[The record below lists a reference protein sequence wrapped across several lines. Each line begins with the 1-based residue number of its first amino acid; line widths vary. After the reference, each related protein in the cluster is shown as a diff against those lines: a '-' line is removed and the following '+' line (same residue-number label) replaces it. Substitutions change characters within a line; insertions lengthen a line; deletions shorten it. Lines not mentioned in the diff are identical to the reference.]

1 MADNNKFSA
10 LSNKIKEHAATTGV
24 NAANNETDGAK
35 RGLFGFGQKPNANNN
50 NAKPTA
56 TPSVK
61 PTATPSVK
69 PTATPSVKPTAT
81 NVKPTAKT
89 KFTDVPA
96 SAYYAEAVAW
106 AVQKG
111 ITSGTTE
118 TTFTPNNPCHRGHA
132 ATFLWRAHGS
142 PAPKKASSPFTDVS
156 DGPFY
161 KAILWAVENGIMEGT
176 SATTFEPTATTSV
189 KPTSNTAAKSSKFTD
204 VPASAY
210 YAEAVEWAVQKGITS
225 GTTETTFT
233 PTNPC
238 HRGHAATFLW
248 RAHGSPAPKKTN
260 NPFTD
265 VSDGPFYKA
274 ILWAVENGIMEG
286 TSATTFEPTA
296 PCTRGDVL
304 KYLLRSEGK
313 ANATEEEAVKWANVK
328 HLMTGFAGGANAPCT
343 RADIVT
349 ILYRAKK

>member
-35 RGLFGFGQKPNANNN
+35 RGLFGFGQKPTANTTNN

-56 TPSVK
+56 TSVK
-61 PTATPSVK
+61 PTATAASVK
-69 PTATPSVKPTAT
+69 PTTTATTTSVKPTSNAA
-81 NVKPTAKT
+81 AKSS

-96 SAYYAEAVAW
+96 SAYYAEAVEW

-142 PAPKKASSPFTDVS
+142 PAPKK
-156 DGPFY
+156 
-161 KAILWAVENGIMEGT
+161 T
-176 SATTFEPTATTSV
+176 S
-189 KPTSNTAAKSSKFTD
+189 
-204 VPASAY
+204 
-210 YAEAVEWAVQKGITS
+210 
-225 GTTETTFT
+225 
-233 PTNPC
+233 
-238 HRGHAATFLW
+238 
-248 RAHGSPAPKKTN
+248 

-286 TSATTFEPTA
+286 KTATTFEPTA

-313 ANATEEEAVKWANVK
+313 PNATEEEAVKWANVK
-328 HLMTGFAGGANAPCT
+328 RLMTGFAGGANAPCT

>member
-118 TTFTPNNPCHRGHA
+118 TMFTPNNPCHRGHA

-176 SATTFEPTATTSV
+176 SATTFEPTA
-189 KPTSNTAAKSSKFTD
+189 
-204 VPASAY
+204 
-210 YAEAVEWAVQKGITS
+210 
-225 GTTETTFT
+225 
-233 PTNPC
+233 
-238 HRGHAATFLW
+238 
-248 RAHGSPAPKKTN
+248 
-260 NPFTD
+260 
-265 VSDGPFYKA
+265 
-274 ILWAVENGIMEG
+274 
-286 TSATTFEPTA
+286 

-313 ANATEEEAVKWANVK
+313 PNATEEEAVKWANVK

>member
-24 NAANNETDGAK
+24 NAANSENDGAK
-35 RGLFGFGQKPNANNN
+35 RGLFGFGQKPTANTTTN
-50 NAKPTA
+50 NAKPTTTTSA
-56 TPSVK
+56 KPTTTTTTSVK
-61 PTATPSVK
+61 PTTTTTTSVK
-69 PTATPSVKPTAT
+69 PTTTATTTSVKPTSNAA
-81 NVKPTAKT
+81 AKSS

-96 SAYYAEAVAW
+96 SAYYAEAVEW

-142 PAPKKASSPFTDVS
+142 PAPKK
-156 DGPFY
+156 
-161 KAILWAVENGIMEGT
+161 T
-176 SATTFEPTATTSV
+176 S
-189 KPTSNTAAKSSKFTD
+189 
-204 VPASAY
+204 
-210 YAEAVEWAVQKGITS
+210 
-225 GTTETTFT
+225 
-233 PTNPC
+233 
-238 HRGHAATFLW
+238 
-248 RAHGSPAPKKTN
+248 

-286 TSATTFEPTA
+286 KTATTFEPTA

-304 KYLLRSEGK
+304 KYLYRSEGK
-313 ANATEEEAVKWANVK
+313 SNATEEEAVKWANVK
-328 HLMTGFAGGANAPCT
+328 RLMTGFAGGASAPCT